1 MVDTEKVVGFYTD
14 VFGNEIDE
22 YEQIERYSIRYEGV
36 LFEGDKEGYNERTT
50 DSWDEAI
57 TIYDAYPDIVSIHDN
72 QYDCTFA
79 NGEWY

>member
-1 MVDTEKVVGFYTD
+1 MIDTEKVVGFYTD
-14 VFGNEIDE
+14 VFGNEIYE

-57 TIYDAYPDIVSIHDN
+57 TRQKAALAGLLRCADRLA
-72 QYDCTFA
+72 
-79 NGEWY
+79 